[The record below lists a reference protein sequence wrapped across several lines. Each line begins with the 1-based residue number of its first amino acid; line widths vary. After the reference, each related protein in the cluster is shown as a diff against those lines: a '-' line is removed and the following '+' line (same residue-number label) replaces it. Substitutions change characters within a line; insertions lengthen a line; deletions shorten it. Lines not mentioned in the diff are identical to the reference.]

1 MQLSLATKWPF
12 SHRLRAV
19 KMAQTTNHTSIKVQI
34 EDFDFSKEVDYLE
47 ENNSTD
53 GAVVTFIGRVRDN
66 NEGLKVENLFLEHYS
81 GMTEKCLADIVLKAR
96 EQWQIGNVSVIHRYG
111 QLNIGDKIVFVGV
124 TSKHRKDAFS
134 AAEFIMDYLK
144 VSAPFW
150 KKEQTE
156 QGERWLDAKNN
167 DQLEAD
173 KW

>member
-1 MQLSLATKWPF
+1 MSIP
-12 SHRLRAV
+12 SIS
-19 KMAQTTNHTSIKVQI
+19 TSIKVQL
-34 EDFDFSKEVDYLE
+34 EDFDFALEVDNLE
-47 ENNSTD
+47 ANNSTD

-66 NEGLKVENLFLEHYS
+66 NDGLKVEHLFLEHYS
-81 GMTEKCLADIVLKAR
+81 GMTEKCLADIVEQAR
-96 EQWQIGNVSVIHRYG
+96 AQWQIGNVCVIHRYG

-156 QGERWLDAKNN
+156 QGERWVAAKQN
-167 DQLEAD
+167 DQLEAN